1 MTYPVYSSESTFMG
15 YWDED
20 KLRPLIVKREAR
32 VLRKKKSDGR
42 IDVRVVL
49 SSVATDRVRLINSGR
64 TRPALQTCQVEDLF
78 KVMRAYGPVS
88 VTGRL
93 RTLMLAVGDHFVPWG
108 EDDVFPANRW
118 NPD

>member
-64 TRPALQTCQVEDLF
+64 TRPALQTCQVEDLY
-78 KVMRAYGPVS
+78 KGKRADGPVI

-93 RTLMLAVGDHFVPWG
+93 RSLLWVVGVFFVSWG
-108 EDDVFPANRW
+108 VVVVLS
-118 NPD
+118 